1 MDQGL
6 LQFIRRSSLFFL
18 SLTLF
23 IILVVKLWPQS
34 EVLIF
39 AEDGIIEDATA
50 IADAAAASLGF
61 YALWLGALRGK
72 PWAGRVALWT
82 IPLLSLFCA
91 LDEISWGAR
100 ILHLQMPEMRGGGEF
115 DGVHDIFAVIERWA
129 VATDLWTLSATLLI
143 CAALTGLLA
152 YGQRRRVA
160 ELLTFAWQHRLGRPL
175 ASAIM
180 LLALATV
187 LDFLHGRLIS
197 SLEEFSELCA
207 GLLMLAAAY
216 DSMRMARMQ
225 APDEN
230 LSAIAGHAGQ

>member
-1 MDQGL
+1 MDQGF
-6 LQFIRRSSLFFL
+6 LQFVRRSSLFFL

-50 IADAAAASLGF
+50 IVDAMAAGIGF
-61 YALWLGALRGK
+61 YALWLGALRDK
-72 PWAGRVALWT
+72 PWAARVTLWT
-82 IPLLSLFCA
+82 LPLLSLFCA

-129 VATDLWTLSATLLI
+129 VATDLWTLSATLVI
-143 CAALTGLLA
+143 CAALAGLLA
-152 YGQRRRVA
+152 YAQRRRVA
-160 ELLTFAWQHRLGRPL
+160 EILTFAWQHRLGRPL

-225 APDEN
+225 APDDHLN
-230 LSAIAGHAGQ
+230 AIAGHVGQ

>member
-1 MDQGL
+1 MDQGFKQFL
-6 LQFIRRSSLFFL
+6 LRSSLCFL

-23 IILVVKLWPQS
+23 IILVVKCWPQS

-50 IADAAAASLGF
+50 IADAIAAVLGF
-61 YALWLGALRGK
+61 CALWLGVSRDRDPTTRL
-72 PWAGRVALWT
+72 ALWT

-100 ILHLQMPEMRGGGEF
+100 MFDLQMPQMQGGGEF
-115 DGVHDIFAVIERWA
+115 DGVHDIFALIERWA
-129 VATDLWTLSATLLI
+129 VATDAWSLAGVLVVGTVIVGLTVRRHRRSVADALS
-143 CAALTGLLA
+143 
-152 YGQRRRVA
+152 
-160 ELLTFAWQHRLGRPL
+160 FAWQHPLGRPL
-175 ASAIM
+175 ASAIL

-207 GLLMLAAAY
+207 GLLMLVAAY
-216 DSMRMARMQ
+216 GSLRMG
-225 APDEN
+225 
-230 LSAIAGHAGQ
+230 LSAKNACARTLPGKVA